1 MTFIEIRGVQF
12 VNKGAELMLHA
23 VLQQLQQRWPQAQ
36 VVLQTGANSPY
47 QARAVLGAYQKAGL
61 RLLGV
66 EMNAYSHYLPKKLRQ
81 WLIRQFG
88 IVTEADIDV
97 VLDASGF
104 AYGDQWPE
112 AHGLYLADELK
123 RFAKRGKAYVFL
135 PQAFGPF
142 SREKER
148 QALAEALP
156 LARLVLARD
165 PQSLQHLRALCP
177 QGNIQQAPDFT
188 NLVQGASLVPAL
200 PANTLTMIPNY
211 QMLSPRNSDQR
222 WQNSYLP
229 MLIHLML
236 RALEQGMQ
244 VLVLNHEGKK
254 DQQLCDALVA
264 ASQGRA
270 TLRQEADPLVVKAL
284 IGQSKAVICSRFHGC
299 VSALSQGIPCIGTSW
314 SHKYQALFADYQ
326 QQRFLLD
333 PGLSESELAEL
344 IDELLAL
351 PAEPLLQASAL
362 LKQQSEQ
369 MWNLVLQSLSEQLG
383 PSAMNG

>member
-23 VLQQLQQRWPQAQ
+23 VLQQLQQCWPQAQ

-61 RLLGV
+61 RLFGI
-66 EMNAYSHYLPKKLRQ
+66 EMNAYSDYLPKKLRQ

-112 AHGLYLADELK
+112 AHGLHLADELK
-123 RFAKRGKAYVFL
+123 RFARRGKAYVFL

-148 QALAEALP
+148 RALTEALP

-165 PQSLQHLRALCP
+165 PQSLQHVRALCP
-177 QGNIQQAPDFT
+177 QGKVQQAPDFT
-188 NLVQGASLVPAL
+188 NLVQGALLACTL

-211 QMLSPRNSDQR
+211 QMLSPRNADRR
-222 WQNSYLP
+222 WRDSYLP
-229 MLIHLML
+229 VLTHLMF

-254 DQQLCDALVA
+254 DQELCEALVA

-299 VSALSQGIPCIGTSW
+299 VSALSQGVPCLGTSW
-314 SHKYQALFADYQ
+314 SHKYQALFADYKQ
-326 QQRFLLD
+326 QQFLLEPD
-333 PGLSESELAEL
+333 FTDLQLTELL
-344 IDELLAL
+344 DELLVQN
-351 PAEPLLQASAL
+351 PETVLQASAG

-369 MWNLVLQSLSEQLG
+369 MWNLVTHSLSEQRGLG
-383 PSAMNG
+383 AVNG